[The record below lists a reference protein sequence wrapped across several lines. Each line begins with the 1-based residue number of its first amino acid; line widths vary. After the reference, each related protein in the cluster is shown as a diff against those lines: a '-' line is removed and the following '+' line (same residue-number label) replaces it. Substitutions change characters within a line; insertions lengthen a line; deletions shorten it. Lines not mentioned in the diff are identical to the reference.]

1 MLNDYKGLK
10 LIASSNPHI
19 RNNEDTRSIMLDVII
34 ALCPALIMSVIR
46 FGFRALISVLVSV
59 VSAMFFEWLYRK
71 LMHKTQ
77 TLGDLSAAVTGVLLA
92 FVCPVTLPYWMLI
105 VGNFFAIFLVKQL
118 YGGLGK
124 NFLNPAL
131 AGRAALVACY
141 TSQMTSWIDPASGK
155 APLFGGADVVTAATP
170 LAMMKGGEFAE
181 VTAQYSLSDMFIGN
195 IGGSLGEISAMML
208 LIGGLYLI
216 FRKVISWHT
225 PVAYIGTVAILTLI
239 AAPAGIDNV
248 QYMLYNVFGGGLM
261 LGAWFM
267 ATDYVTSPVTGWGQ
281 ILYGVGCGCI
291 TVLIRYFGSYPE
303 GVSYAILMMNA
314 CVVLLDKVGRP
325 RRFGLRRKEAAK

>member
-105 VGNFFAIFLVKQL
+105 VGNFCCQA
-118 YGGLGK
+118 
-124 NFLNPAL
+124 AL
-131 AGRAALVACY
+131 RRPWQELPEPRAGRPCRA
-141 TSQMTSWIDPASGK
+141 
-155 APLFGGADVVTAATP
+155 
-170 LAMMKGGEFAE
+170 
-181 VTAQYSLSDMFIGN
+181 
-195 IGGSLGEISAMML
+195 
-208 LIGGLYLI
+208 
-216 FRKVISWHT
+216 RR
-225 PVAYIGTVAILTLI
+225 
-239 AAPAGIDNV
+239 
-248 QYMLYNVFGGGLM
+248 
-261 LGAWFM
+261 
-267 ATDYVTSPVTGWGQ
+267 
-281 ILYGVGCGCI
+281 
-291 TVLIRYFGSYPE
+291 VLHEPDDQ
-303 GVSYAILMMNA
+303 V
-314 CVVLLDKVGRP
+314 DRP
-325 RRFGLRRKEAAK
+325 GLRQGTALRRR

>member
-105 VGNFFAIFLVKQL
+105 VGNFFAIFTSPIAMV
-118 YGGLGK
+118 
-124 NFLNPAL
+124 FLIVAVGTILFSIYNQSKINK
-131 AGRAALVACY
+131 RAAA
-141 TSQMTSWIDPASGK
+141 
-155 APLFGGADVVTAATP
+155 
-170 LAMMKGGEFAE
+170 
-181 VTAQYSLSDMFIGN
+181 N
-195 IGGSLGEISAMML
+195 
-208 LIGGLYLI
+208 
-216 FRKVISWHT
+216 
-225 PVAYIGTVAILTLI
+225 
-239 AAPAGIDNV
+239 
-248 QYMLYNVFGGGLM
+248 
-261 LGAWFM
+261 
-267 ATDYVTSPVTGWGQ
+267 
-281 ILYGVGCGCI
+281 
-291 TVLIRYFGSYPE
+291 
-303 GVSYAILMMNA
+303 
-314 CVVLLDKVGRP
+314 
-325 RRFGLRRKEAAK
+325 AAKENA

>member
-181 VTAQYSLSDMFIGN
+181 VTAQYSLCLLYTSD
-195 IGGSLGEISAMML
+195 
-208 LIGGLYLI
+208 
-216 FRKVISWHT
+216 
-225 PVAYIGTVAILTLI
+225 
-239 AAPAGIDNV
+239 AAD
-248 QYMLYNVFGGGLM
+248 
-261 LGAWFM
+261 
-267 ATDYVTSPVTGWGQ
+267 D
-281 ILYGVGCGCI
+281 
-291 TVLIRYFGSYPE
+291 
-303 GVSYAILMMNA
+303 
-314 CVVLLDKVGRP
+314 
-325 RRFGLRRKEAAK
+325 

>member
-131 AGRAALVACY
+131 AGRAALVA
-141 TSQMTSWIDPASGK
+141 
-155 APLFGGADVVTAATP
+155 
-170 LAMMKGGEFAE
+170 
-181 VTAQYSLSDMFIGN
+181 
-195 IGGSLGEISAMML
+195 
-208 LIGGLYLI
+208 
-216 FRKVISWHT
+216 
-225 PVAYIGTVAILTLI
+225 
-239 AAPAGIDNV
+239 
-248 QYMLYNVFGGGLM
+248 
-261 LGAWFM
+261 
-267 ATDYVTSPVTGWGQ
+267 
-281 ILYGVGCGCI
+281 
-291 TVLIRYFGSYPE
+291 
-303 GVSYAILMMNA
+303 
-314 CVVLLDKVGRP
+314 
-325 RRFGLRRKEAAK
+325 